1 MIKNHMEPSRL
12 AVQVAVWKEQNVG
25 INMEIRHVHK
35 ILNVLIKEFLY
46 AYLVINIRMDHIHLG
61 KKMKKVVIKFI
72 IFVKK
77 NSVECWHDGLILVWL
92 KIYMIT
98 MTAGNG
104 MAKWIAC
111 RVREHTTQNISV
123 SICI

>member
-1 MIKNHMEPSRL
+1 
-12 AVQVAVWKEQNVG
+12 
-25 INMEIRHVHK
+25 MEIRHVHK

-77 NSVECWHDGLILVWL
+77 NSVEC
-92 KIYMIT
+92 
-98 MTAGNG
+98 
-104 MAKWIAC
+104 
-111 RVREHTTQNISV
+111 
-123 SICI
+123 

>member
-1 MIKNHMEPSRL
+1 MEPSRL
-12 AVQVAVWKEQNVG
+12 AVQVVVWKEQNVG

-35 ILNVLIKEFLY
+35 ILNVLIKEFSY
-46 AYLVINIRMDHIHLG
+46 AYMVINIRMYHIHLE
-61 KKMKKVVIKFI
+61 KKNEESCHKIYYFCT
-72 IFVKK
+72 K